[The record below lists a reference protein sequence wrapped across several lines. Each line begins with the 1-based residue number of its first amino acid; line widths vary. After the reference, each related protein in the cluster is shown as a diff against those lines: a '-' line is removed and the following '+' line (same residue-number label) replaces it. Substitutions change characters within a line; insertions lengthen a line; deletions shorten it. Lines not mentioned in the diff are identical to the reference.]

1 MKKELLAG
9 TKGLVT
15 TLMVAMV
22 VVCIFQLFS
31 AIGNFANRNNY
42 VLSHSV
48 FVIAIITWILY
59 RYFIK
64 NYLKKCPIKIALP

>member
-59 RYFIK
+59 SNTLLI
-64 NYLKKCPIKIALP
+64 IT

>member
-15 TLMVAMV
+15 TLMVAMA

-31 AIGNFANRNNY
+31 AIGNFANKEMSNKNCFI
-42 VLSHSV
+42 LSY
-48 FVIAIITWILY
+48 Y
-59 RYFIK
+59 RYFEFG
-64 NYLKKCPIKIALP
+64 IALCFWYIYIYTKFV

>member
-22 VVCIFQLFS
+22 VVCIFQLLPQF
-31 AIGNFANRNNY
+31 G
-42 VLSHSV
+42 
-48 FVIAIITWILY
+48 
-59 RYFIK
+59 IK
-64 NYLKKCPIKIALP
+64 

>member
-31 AIGNFANRNNY
+31 AIGNFANRTITCFLILFLSLQ
-42 VLSHSV
+42 LSHGYY
-48 FVIAIITWILY
+48 IDI
-59 RYFIK
+59 
-64 NYLKKCPIKIALP
+64 P

>member
-15 TLMVAMV
+15 TLMVAMA

-31 AIGNFANRNNY
+31 AIGNFANRG
-42 VLSHSV
+42 V
-48 FVIAIITWILY
+48 
-59 RYFIK
+59 
-64 NYLKKCPIKIALP
+64 

>member
-22 VVCIFQLFS
+22 VVCTPV
-31 AIGNFANRNNY
+31 RD
-42 VLSHSV
+42 
-48 FVIAIITWILY
+48 
-59 RYFIK
+59 
-64 NYLKKCPIKIALP
+64 KK